1 MCFKLSRIKTLTKL
15 LTVYKVI
22 VPSPLGGYFTPYT
35 QVKLPSQLEG
45 YKLKAEGALLLQNG
59 NYIGKGIIHAYSTLT
74 QAKNSMVCR
83 FIPYPYAYEIWRC
96 TIDKNE
102 LVYLS
107 DTGDN
112 IGARAITFNKR
123 IIHTD
128 ENTLEKNDLMFFL
141 SRDSAIHV

>member
-1 MCFKLSRIKTLTKL
+1 MCLKLARIKTLVKP

-22 VPSPLGGYFTPYT
+22 IPSSLGGYCTLYT
-35 QVKLPSQLEG
+35 QTELPSQLEG

-83 FIPYPYAYEIWRC
+83 FIPYPFTYEIWRC
-96 TIDKNE
+96 TIDRNE

-107 DTGDN
+107 DTR
-112 IGARAITFNKR
+112 GAVGAKEITFNQR
-123 IIHTD
+123 IVRHD
-128 ENTLEKNDLMFFL
+128 G
-141 SRDSAIHV
+141 AIL